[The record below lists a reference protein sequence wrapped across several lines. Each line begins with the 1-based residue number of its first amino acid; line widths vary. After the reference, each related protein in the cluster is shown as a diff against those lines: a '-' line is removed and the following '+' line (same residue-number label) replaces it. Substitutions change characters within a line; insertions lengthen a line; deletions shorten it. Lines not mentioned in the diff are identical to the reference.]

1 MAHIFSP
8 TEHNDEKIL
17 VRKAKT
23 LASRKERPFVNTNMG
38 VIGVF
43 GGHIILPLLAGF
55 FLGSWLDEHYP
66 HPTISWLLNCS
77 AVGFIIGYIDAH
89 IWLKKEG
96 IDKPNK
102 IREQEVRHARR

>member
-8 TEHNDEKIL
+8 TERDNEKIL
-17 VRKAKT
+17 IRKAKT
-23 LASRKERPFVNTNMG
+23 LAKRKNRPFKMMNMG

-43 GGHIILPLLAGF
+43 GGHIILPFLGGF

-96 IDKPNK
+96 IDKPK
-102 IREQEVRHARR
+102 HEQESHHETT

>member
-8 TEHNDEKIL
+8 TEKQDERVL

-23 LASRKERPFVNTNMG
+23 LAARKNRPFTHTNMG

-43 GGHIILPLLAGF
+43 GGHIILPLLGGF

-66 HPTISWLLNCS
+66 HQTISWLLNCS
-77 AVGFIIGYIDAH
+77 AVGFLIGYIDAH
-89 IWLKKEG
+89 LWLKKEG
-96 IDKPNK
+96 IDKPN
-102 IREQEVRHARR
+102 REQAKERAKNG